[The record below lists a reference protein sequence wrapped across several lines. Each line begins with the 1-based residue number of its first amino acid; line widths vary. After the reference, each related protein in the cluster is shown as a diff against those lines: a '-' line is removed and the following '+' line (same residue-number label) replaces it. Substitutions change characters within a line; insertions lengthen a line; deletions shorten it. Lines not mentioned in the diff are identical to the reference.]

1 MPTIDLRKP
10 RQVNFLTIQKDYEKI
25 LERFF
30 SNQTLLKLLYHNTP
44 DSLEQPDIED
54 DETLTE
60 ISKENIRIIPRIKI
74 PSRKNSFMVIYF
86 DNFTPNQTNPKFMD
100 NNIYIEIL
108 CPNEDSIMM
117 MDNYMLRPHRI
128 MHEVNEM
135 LDKTKLNGIGV
146 VNFIGADSINLG
158 EYYGYRLSYTVINDV

>member
-54 DETLTE
+54 DKTLTE
-60 ISKENIRIIPRIKI
+60 ISKENIRIVPRIKI
-74 PSRKNSFMVIYF
+74 PSRK
-86 DNFTPNQTNPKFMD
+86 
-100 NNIYIEIL
+100 IL
-108 CPNEDSIMM
+108 
-117 MDNYMLRPHRI
+117 L
-128 MHEVNEM
+128 
-135 LDKTKLNGIGV
+135 
-146 VNFIGADSINLG
+146 
-158 EYYGYRLSYTVINDV
+158 